1 MNLKKSLKSRMGQTV
16 VEYMLLAAISI
27 LALLGSDILTGS
39 LRDSL
44 NDHFDTAQSRIKV
57 YE

>member
-1 MNLKKSLKSRMGQTV
+1 MNLKKLLKSKRGQSV

-27 LALLGSDILTGS
+27 LALIGSDMLTGS
-39 LRDSL
+39 FRRSL
-44 NDHFDTAQSRIKV
+44 NDHFDTTQSRIKV